1 MGTGD
6 YICITVR
13 GGAPWGFRVQ
23 GGKDAM
29 QPLQVSEIEEGGR
42 ACIAGLCKGDELVSI
57 NGEPCSDFSHSEAT
71 SITESLA
78 DSLQLLVKRSSS
90 GLHELSDPGSEK
102 AYFGETSAC
111 VGLESTTLQIWP
123 SCKAPT
129 PRELYFSESQDEA
142 YYGETE
148 SDTDLSGGTRQGN
161 PKFPGTDMEH
171 LRERCTLEPPSR
183 GRQKGEFHPGA
194 VVEIQLSLSD
204 HRHRDPQAT
213 AVSVMRGEK
222 SSAFRGNQEEDGQDL
237 ESADSESNRQE
248 PIRTI
253 KTQSVQLSRVKR
265 QVLGVDELVSSS
277 SSYGQVEVTQEYSVW
292 DQQLHQEGEEVVVG
306 CRSESGLSGCD
317 SQVEGGHIE
326 APPASVSFGVSSE
339 GEEQGE
345 EERDS
350 ESEKDHSRPNKHR
363 ARHSRLRRSESLSE
377 KQVKEAKSKCKR
389 IALLL
394 TAAPYSSNKGV
405 LMFKKHRQRA
415 KKYTLVSYGTGESE
429 PEEGEEGYDDA
440 IEVTL
445 LATSESE
452 LDEDFFT
459 DASGRA
465 RIVSFDW
472 DTGLLEIEKK
482 LNDEEEMQ
490 YLPETKG
497 KGALMFAKRRQRVD
511 QITAEQEEMRRM
523 GIPVEDHRDAG
534 TQQSSGVT
542 QSTSYQMQES
552 SYSQSSM
559 QTKSQMSQ
567 GYIDVNQQMKLQ
579 QQQQQNHGHPPG
591 GTNVNGVNGRS
602 EMVHHSSAYQKTES
616 QKSNITNRIARP
628 FTGVQN
634 RVPAPFSPTRSMTS
648 PMSDL
653 PTPYYSSLSSQTQ
666 NKYSVVIPPVPVT
679 THSQVWSPTDSGEQI
694 ASRDERISVPAI
706 RSGILQETRK
716 RNSAKPMFTF
726 IEPPKVSP
734 NPELLHLL
742 NKGDKRAPLAG
753 FESGPEE
760 DYLSLGA
767 EACNFLQSSAVKQK
781 TPPLVAPKPSIKPAS
796 PHWSPHPKV
805 SNQAPSFPIQNA
817 VPAPAPV
824 KTVVAPQAPQSV
836 ASAHSYSSK
845 TPPTTPVGN
854 VMVMKDRGAELFA
867 SRQSRMEKFV
877 VDSSTVQANK
887 PRSQS
892 PTPSVPCSWKYSPN
906 IRATPPL
913 SYNPTQPPSYPTG
926 AIKNQPQSGP
936 TGKTKT
942 KGKKPTKVL
951 NALDIMK
958 HQPYQ
963 LNSSL
968 FTYDPPTDAK
978 APLPKAAPAS
988 LKQPIKYD
996 PLPPVKS
1003 AGQMNAAYSTP
1014 HQKPQVCRGP
1024 SYGLSPLSPA
1034 VQDGSFQLPANAY
1047 ATPSYPLYTK
1057 QESSSLGSTMLRAP
1071 RPKFSAKKSGV
1082 AAQGVQWSHS
1092 LILPRTM
1099 SSPGYQH
1106 SSLCTTPVF
1115 LPANGLV
1122 ERQSS
1127 LLDKNYKPPT
1137 PWEAAA
1143 RNPLGLI
1150 DKAFTFQNI
1159 QESIAFNVISAAQRK
1174 TLPEPPA
1181 EWKER
1186 VSYVP
1191 PPKSGYSYLGQGTA
1205 PSPLKSAYSAP
1216 ACTVQYGSPVKYSFS
1231 PQRSMTESSIQYKGS
1246 GSCYRMYDRSRSEP
1260 NYNM

>member
-13 GGAPWGFRVQ
+13 GGAPWGFKVQ
-23 GGKDAM
+23 GGKDTI

-42 ACIAGLCKGDELVSI
+42 ACIAGLCKGDEVVSI

-71 SITESLA
+71 SIIESLA

-123 SCKAPT
+123 SGKAPT
-129 PRELYFSESQDEA
+129 PRELYISESQDEA

-148 SDTDLSGGTRQGN
+148 SDTDLSGGTRN
-161 PKFPGTDMEH
+161 PKFHGTDRGYP
-171 LRERCTLEPPSR
+171 RERCSLETPSR
-183 GRQKGEFHPGA
+183 GRPKGEFYPGA
-194 VVEIQLSLSD
+194 VVELQLSLSD
-204 HRHRDPQAT
+204 HRQRDHQAA
-213 AVSVMRGEK
+213 AVSVTRGEK
-222 SSAFRGNQEEDGQDL
+222 SSASWGNQEEEANQDL
-237 ESADSESNRQE
+237 EAADSESNRQE
-248 PIRTI
+248 PVRTI
-253 KTQSVQLSRVKR
+253 ETQSIRLSRVKR

-277 SSYGQVEVTQEYSVW
+277 SSLGRVEVTLECPVRGQQQQQE
-292 DQQLHQEGEEVVVG
+292 EEVLV

-317 SQVEGGHIE
+317 SQVEGGHTE
-326 APPASVSFGVSSE
+326 APPASVSFGFSSE
-339 GEEQGE
+339 GEEQGG

-350 ESEKDHSRPNKHR
+350 DSGKDHSKPNKHR

-394 TAAPYSSNKGV
+394 TAAPNSSNKGV
-405 LMFKKHRQRA
+405 LMFKKHQQRA

-429 PEEGEEGYDDA
+429 PEEGEEGYDKA

-459 DASGRA
+459 DTNGRA
-465 RIVSFDW
+465 RIVTFDW

-490 YLPETKG
+490 RLPETKG
-497 KGALMFAKRRQRVD
+497 KGALMFAKRRQMVD

-523 GIPVEDHRDAG
+523 GIPVEDHRDAD
-534 TQQSSGVT
+534 TQQSSEVT

-552 SYSQSSM
+552 SYSQSSI
-559 QTKSQMSQ
+559 QTKSDMSQ

-579 QQQQQNHGHPPG
+579 QQQLNHGHPPG
-591 GTNVNGVNGRS
+591 GPNVNGVSGRS
-602 EMVHHSSAYQKTES
+602 EMVHHSSAYQTTEY
-616 QKSNITNRIARP
+616 QKSNVINRTARP

-634 RVPAPFSPTRSMTS
+634 RVPAPFSPTRSVTS
-648 PMSDL
+648 PVSDH
-653 PTPYYSSLSSQTQ
+653 PAPHYSSLSSQTE
-666 NKYSVVIPPVPVT
+666 NKYKVVIPPVPVN
-679 THSQVWSPTDSGEQI
+679 THSHVWSPTGSGEQI

-716 RNSAKPMFTF
+716 RNTTKPMFTF

-734 NPELLHLL
+734 NPELLFLL

-767 EACNFLQSSAVKQK
+767 EACNFQQSSTVKQK
-781 TPPLVAPKPSIKPAS
+781 TPPPVAPKPSINPAS
-796 PHWSPHPKV
+796 PPWSPQPDV

-817 VPAPAPV
+817 VPAPAPAPAPASASASIQVLPPQQPVNMWSQPQTTV
-824 KTVVAPQAPQSV
+824 KTVVAPHTPQSV
-836 ASAHSYSSK
+836 PLAHSYSSK
-845 TPPTTPVGN
+845 TPPTTLVGN
-854 VMVMKDRGAELFA
+854 VAPTGGVGQAYEMPALKGRGAELFA
-867 SRQSRMEKFV
+867 KRQSRMEKFV

-892 PTPSVPCSWKYSPN
+892 PTPSLPCSWKYSPN
-906 IRATPPL
+906 IRAPPPL
-913 SYNPTQPPSYPTG
+913 SYNPIHSPAYPPG

-951 NALDIMK
+951 HALDVMK

-968 FTYDPPTDAK
+968 FTYGPPTDAK

-988 LKQPIKYD
+988 SKQPIMYE

-1003 AGQMNAAYSTP
+1003 AGQMNAAYSAP
-1014 HQKPQVCRGP
+1014 HQQPQVCRGP

-1057 QESSSLGSTMLRAP
+1057 QESSSLGAAMLRAP

-1082 AAQGVQWSHS
+1082 AAQVWK
-1092 LILPRTM
+1092 
-1099 SSPGYQH
+1099 
-1106 SSLCTTPVF
+1106 
-1115 LPANGLV
+1115 PAV
-1122 ERQSS
+1122 VDE
-1127 LLDKNYKPPT
+1127 
-1137 PWEAAA
+1137 
-1143 RNPLGLI
+1143 
-1150 DKAFTFQNI
+1150 
-1159 QESIAFNVISAAQRK
+1159 
-1174 TLPEPPA
+1174 
-1181 EWKER
+1181 
-1186 VSYVP
+1186 
-1191 PPKSGYSYLGQGTA
+1191 
-1205 PSPLKSAYSAP
+1205 
-1216 ACTVQYGSPVKYSFS
+1216 
-1231 PQRSMTESSIQYKGS
+1231 
-1246 GSCYRMYDRSRSEP
+1246 
-1260 NYNM
+1260 